1 MRKETSALG
10 VAGISAGAI
19 RRYRLLIVAIVG
31 LLALAVVSWSRIPR
45 LEDPLVESPVVIVT
59 LPYPGASAEDVDA
72 QVARPAEEVLYGMEN
87 IDFIQ
92 SKSLP
97 NVAILEMHFDFS
109 AQMDSVTEAV
119 RGKVL
124 GIRKQL
130 PAEVGDPV
138 VYRAKISTYIAS
150 MVVAVTGNRSDGV
163 LTEAAKRI
171 KDDLLTVPG
180 VATVTPR
187 GARTRAVR
195 IRLDPMRIAER
206 HLTVEA
212 VTERVRLSNVRTPAG
227 EVPIGSRVTRLT
239 VNHELEDAA
248 SVGEIPVGTS
258 PTRDGASQTVLLRDV
273 AEVRDDFRTA
283 TERMIQDGIPAVGLE
298 VRFRP
303 EENAVKVGK
312 RVAAMLDEDR
322 AAMPEGVEL
331 RIAHDQPA
339 WVGRSLSDL
348 VESLVV
354 GIVLVMLVVT
364 FGMGFRAGLVVA
376 LVLPLAMAGGV
387 IGLDVCGFSLDQ
399 VSIAGLIVAL
409 GLLVDDAVVV
419 AESIQLFR
427 DRGLSAVRAAVLG
440 TARVF
445 HANNATTAV
454 ACASFVPLFFLGG
467 DVGRFIRGLPTAVL
481 VALCTSLVVAQLLT
495 PWIATLLL
503 KAPADVTPIPD
514 TQPFDRKR
522 DGAHRETN
530 VVLIAVRDA
539 YRWAIPKVLARPLTV
554 IGVSTLLLVGSCAL
568 LPEIGVQFF
577 PKADKPAL
585 FARVEMPP
593 GTDDSVTARA
603 VARAVSEIRKDPAVR
618 STSAIVGGGYPTVFL
633 GRASPPASKDM
644 GDIFVQLTQPST
656 TEIVARLRLRLA
668 TIPGAKIVVQELYS
682 GAPLDHPV
690 VIRIHGDDPARL
702 GRYAEQIE
710 HRLKRVPGAI
720 NVSDSISDSIP
731 VANVAIDGER
741 AMTLGVTPAQ
751 VGSTLRAVYGEDKV
765 TSFRQ
770 QRETVEVVVEASPP
784 KGSALD
790 AVRDTPMARGSARV
804 PLAAL
809 GDVEL
814 TRGFADLRR
823 RNTRRIAEVAADV
836 NGSTLPSDV
845 LREMRPFLGAI
856 QWEKGYG
863 YDFAGEQTTTEQ
875 GFKSLG
881 LAAFV
886 TVVAIF
892 VLLVALFGSLSR
904 AALVLVAVPFALIGA
919 IPGLCLTGNAFGFMA
934 FLGLVALIGVYV
946 NHKIYFV
953 DRMTELVKRGVDWP
967 QAIEQAGIDRLRP
980 VVLTAMTAI
989 LGLLPLTVGGG
1000 ALWSAFGWVNIFGLA
1015 VSIPLS
1021 LILLPAFLAA
1031 WFRLKSPVIR
1041 EIDLSFIDRTFHAL
1055 RPRRARVPR
1064 RVPAWAAGTPAD
1076 DGAPTLV
1083 LPSAIRPAYLA
1094 AQAGRAERRRER
1106 WDA

>member
-1 MRKETSALG
+1 MSKPPTPLG

-19 RRYRLLIVAIVG
+19 RRYRLLIVAVVG
-31 LLALAVVSWSRIPR
+31 LLALAVLSWTRIPR
-45 LEDPLVESPVVIVT
+45 LEDPLVESPVIIVT
-59 LPYPGASAEDVDA
+59 IPYPGASAEDVDA

-119 RGKVL
+119 RGKIL

-130 PAEVGDPV
+130 PAEVGDPI

-150 MVVAVTGNRSDGV
+150 MVIAVTGNRSDGV
-163 LTEAAKRI
+163 LTDAAKHI

-180 VATVTPR
+180 VATVTLR

-195 IRLDPMRIAER
+195 VRLDPMRIAER
-206 HLTVEA
+206 HLAVED
-212 VTERVRLSNVRTPAG
+212 VTQRVRLSNVRTPAG
-227 EVPIGSRVTRLT
+227 EVVVGPRVTMLT

-248 SVGEIPVGTS
+248 SVGRIPVGTS
-258 PTRDGASQTVLLRDV
+258 KARDGASQTVLLRDV
-273 AEVRDDFRTA
+273 ADVRDDFRTA

-303 EENAVKVGK
+303 EENAVEVGK
-312 RVAAMLDEDR
+312 RVERMLDRDR
-322 AAMPEGVEL
+322 PAMPQGIEL
-331 RIAHDQPA
+331 RIAHNQPE
-339 WVGRSLSDL
+339 WVEHSLSNL
-348 VESLVV
+348 VESLVEGV
-354 GIVLVMLVVT
+354 LLVMLVIT
-364 FGMGFRAGLVVA
+364 FGMGFRAGLVVS

-387 IGLDVCGFSLDQ
+387 IGLHVFGFSLDQ

-445 HANNATTAV
+445 RANNGTTAV
-454 ACASFVPLFFLGG
+454 ACASFVPLFFIGG

-481 VALCTSLVVAQLLT
+481 VALCTSLVVAQLVT

-503 KAPADVTPIPD
+503 KTPAGVAPIADK
-514 TQPFDRKR
+514 QPFDRKR
-522 DGAHRETN
+522 DSAHHEKN
-530 VVLIAVRDA
+530 VVLLAIRAA
-539 YRWAIPKVLARPLTV
+539 YRWAIPRVMARPFTV
-554 IGVSTLLLVGSCAL
+554 IGFSTLLLVGSCVL
-568 LPEIGVQFF
+568 LPRIGVQFF

-585 FARVEMPP
+585 FVRVEMPP
-593 GTDDSVTARA
+593 GTDEAVTART
-603 VARAVSEIRKDPAVR
+603 VARAATEIRKDPAVR
-618 STSAIVGGGYPTVFL
+618 STSAIVGGGYPAVFL
-633 GRASPPASKDM
+633 GRASPPAGKEM
-644 GDIFVQLTQPST
+644 GDIFVQLTKPST
-656 TEIVARLRLRLA
+656 TDLVARLRLRLA
-668 TIPGAKIVVQELYS
+668 TIPGANIAVQELYS
-682 GAPLDHPV
+682 GAPMDHPV
-690 VIRIHGDDPARL
+690 VIRVEGDDPTLL
-702 GRYAEQIE
+702 GRYAERIRQ
-710 HRLKRVPGAI
+710 RLSKVPGAI
-720 NVSDSISDSIP
+720 NVSDTMSDSIP
-731 VANVAIDGER
+731 VANVAIDEGR
-741 AMTLGVTPAQ
+741 AMSLGITPAQ

-770 QRETVEVVVEASPP
+770 QRDTVEVVVEASPP
-784 KGSALD
+784 QGTALG
-790 AVRDTPMARGSARV
+790 AVRDTPVSQGNAAV
-804 PLAAL
+804 PLVAL
-809 GDVEL
+809 GDVQL
-814 TRGFADLRR
+814 THGFADLRR

-836 NGSTLPSDV
+836 NGATLPADV
-845 LREMRPFLGAI
+845 LAEMRPFLQGMK
-856 QWEKGYG
+856 WESGYS
-863 YDFAGEQTTTEQ
+863 YDFAGEQTVTER

-881 LAAFV
+881 VAALV
-886 TVVAIF
+886 TIVTIF
-892 VLLVALFGSLSR
+892 VLLVTLFGSLSR

-953 DRMTELVKRGVDWP
+953 DRMTELVQRGVDWP
-967 QAIEQAGIDRLRP
+967 QAIQQAGIDRLRP

-989 LGLLPLTVGGG
+989 LGLLPLTLGGG

-1031 WFRLKSPVIR
+1031 WFKVRSPVIR
-1041 EIDLSFIDRTFHAL
+1041 EVDLSWIDRTLHAF
-1055 RPRRARVPR
+1055 RPRRVRAPR
-1064 RVPAWAAGTPAD
+1064 RAPEWNAAPLD
-1076 DGAPTLV
+1076 DAAPTLV
-1083 LPSAIRPAYLA
+1083 LAGSVRRPYVP
-1094 AQAGRAERRRER
+1094 GHAERTQRFGRER